1 MKVDGGEGEAPLP
14 APAPAPKAKP
24 VEVTKSTRSETA
36 SMHCVYAYTVYL
48 HCMISYIYVVHSL
61 IGHTLIL
68 VIQSLSD
75 MMPLYAYTL
84 TSTVHRGYLVLHGNP
99 ILQFSDEQ

>member
-24 VEVTKSTRSETA
+24 VEVTKNTRSETA
-36 SMHCVYAYTVYL
+36 SMYCVYAHTLCTYTVL
-48 HCMISYIYVVHSL
+48 SAIYAVYSL

-84 TSTVHRGYLVLHGNP
+84 ISTVHREA
-99 ILQFSDEQ
+99 I